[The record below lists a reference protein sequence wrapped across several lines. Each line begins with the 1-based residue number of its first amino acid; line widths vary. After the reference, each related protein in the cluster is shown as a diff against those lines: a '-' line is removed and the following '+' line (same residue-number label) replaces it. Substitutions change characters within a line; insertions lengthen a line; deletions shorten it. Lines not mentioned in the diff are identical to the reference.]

1 MAKTIGFEYQGTHY
15 TLEFTRK
22 SVKKM
27 EDGGFDVT
35 LVEHKPMTMYPKLF
49 EGAFIAHHP
58 FVKKTVTDAIY
69 AKLNNKAEL
78 MDALSDMYSDTLMSI
93 LDEPAESEGN
103 VTWETNV

>member
-1 MAKTIGFEYQGTHY
+1 MARNVSFEFEGVRY
-15 TLEFTRK
+15 TLEFTRR

-35 LVEHKPMTMYPKLF
+35 QVEHRPMTMYPKLF

-58 FVKKTVTDAIY
+58 FIKKGLADTIY
-69 AKLNNKAEL
+69 SKLKNKAEL
-78 MDALSDMYSDTLMSI
+78 MDALADMYSDTLMSI
-93 LDEPAESEGN
+93 LDEPSESEGN